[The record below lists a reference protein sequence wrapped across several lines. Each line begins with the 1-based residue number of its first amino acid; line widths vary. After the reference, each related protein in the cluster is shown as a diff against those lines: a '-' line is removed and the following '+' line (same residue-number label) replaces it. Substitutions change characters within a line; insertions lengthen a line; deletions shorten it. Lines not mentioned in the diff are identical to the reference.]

1 MSLHYIYFKNK
12 THIEDLQKL
21 KDDKLYP
28 IIQEFKKELEKL
40 KDDKLYPIIQE
51 FKKELEK
58 LNNIKTTQLKDLKK
72 LCDETANIIKNI
84 GFILNDYKN
93 VYQKDYY
100 NDKEREAIDDIL
112 YEMDKINFFIKDLK
126 TLKINS
132 LKVNKLVNDLLIFIR
147 LLNLT
152 ISGLNNN

>member
-1 MSLHYIYFKNK
+1 MSLTYNYEYFKNMK
-12 THIEDLQKL
+12 HIKDLQKL
-21 KDDKLYP
+21 KN
-28 IIQEFKKELEKL
+28 
-40 KDDKLYPIIQE
+40 DKLYPIIQE

-58 LNNIKTTQLKDLKK
+58 LNDNKTTQLKDLKK

-100 NDKEREAIDDIL
+100 NHKEREAIKDIL
-112 YEMDKINFFIKDLK
+112 YKMDKINFFIKDLK

-132 LKVNKLVNDLLIFIR
+132 MKVNKLVKDLLIFIR
-147 LLNLT
+147 LLSLT
-152 ISGLNNN
+152 ISELDNN